1 VAPQIMWKQVVGID
15 NGPGKR
21 ALPRQVQRGLRSQR
35 SASHQDRATA
45 VGRCM
50 SRHRGGKFA
59 VECEVNLGGF
69 DLDFAGRGR
78 ALGNGPDKHVVGAG
92 DTGRL

>member
-1 VAPQIMWKQVVGID
+1 
-15 NGPGKR
+15 
-21 ALPRQVQRGLRSQR
+21 
-35 SASHQDRATA
+35 
-45 VGRCM
+45 M

-59 VECEVNLGGF
+59 VVCEVNLGGF

-78 ALGNGPDKHVVGAG
+78 ALGNGPDKPVVGAG